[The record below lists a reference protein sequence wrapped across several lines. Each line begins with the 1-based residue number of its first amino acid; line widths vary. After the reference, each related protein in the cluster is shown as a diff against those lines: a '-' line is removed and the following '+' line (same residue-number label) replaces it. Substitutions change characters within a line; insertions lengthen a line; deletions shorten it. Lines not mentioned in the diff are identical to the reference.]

1 MRALR
6 SLVFVAV
13 AGLIALGCLP
23 RIPRQRLA
31 EPAKIAVAYIV
42 DPSYAGAPFS
52 PPEALRKAIAK
63 ELSDHNLEA
72 KELPLETVSSQRLTD
87 ARFEALKRAQAAEGV
102 PYFLLVEQR
111 VQFFSQI
118 DGRYRWEVGTSLT
131 ASRTEGAV
139 AKDPFEIPVVL
150 MFDHEKEREAIV
162 YAAPDIANRVG
173 VLLDGLLAGAPPL
186 TPAAAVDA
194 GTP

>member
-6 SLVFVAV
+6 LLPVVVLV
-13 AGLIALGCLP
+13 LIACLP
-23 RIPRQRLA
+23 RIPRQRLS
-31 EPAKIAVAYIV
+31 EPTKIAVAWVV
-42 DPSYAGAPFS
+42 DPSYAGAPFT
-52 PPEALRKAIAK
+52 PPDALKVAVTK
-63 ELSDHNLEA
+63 ELADHNLQVV
-72 KELPLETVSSQRLTD
+72 ELPLETVSTKRLTD
-87 ARFEALKRAQAAEGV
+87 ARFEATKWAGV
-102 PYFLLVEQR
+102 PEGATYFLLVEQR

-118 DGRYRWEVGTSLT
+118 DGRYRWEVSTAFT

-173 VLLDGLLAGAPPL
+173 VLIDGLLAGAEGSS
-186 TPAAAVDA
+186 DA
-194 GTP
+194 GTK